1 MLHNKHFLKGSL
13 KMKKFKTKS
22 CAECDAKFTPH
33 SSQSKYCPECS
44 AVVRR
49 RLTADR
55 VRRWR
60 ERTRENE
67 EN

>member
-1 MLHNKHFLKGSL
+1 
-13 KMKKFKTKS
+13 MKKFKTKS
-22 CAECDAKFTPH
+22 CVECGAEFTPH
-33 SSQSKYCPECS
+33 SSQSKYCHKCS